1 MPELPEVETIA
12 NGLRQGSVDS
22 PSILGRTILH
32 ADLLWERTLA
42 EPTPE
47 VFQHHICGQKIEAI
61 GRRGKI
67 LHLGL
72 SRDWLLI
79 HLRMSG
85 DLLVEAQT
93 AEIPKHHRLI
103 LILDEGLRLAFNDT
117 RKFGRVWLV
126 KDPKT
131 ITGSLGPEP
140 LDPSFTSEAFHSMLQ
155 KSRRQIKA
163 LLLDQTFLAGLG
175 NIYTDEALFLSH
187 LHPQTPANKI
197 NQLQSVALLENIRRV
212 LQAGIRHHGASIDW
226 IYRGGDFQN
235 YFNVYQRTGESCH
248 ICATPVERILVGQ
261 RSTHFCPNCQPAVV
275 ESITG
280 SNLAGEA
287 PPQEQEVEA

>member
-12 NGLRQGSVDS
+12 NGLRQGSADS
-22 PSILGRTILH
+22 PSILGRTIQQ

-42 EPTPE
+42 EPSSE
-47 VFQHHICGQKIEAI
+47 IFLERIRGQNIETI

-72 SRDWLLI
+72 SQDWLLI

-93 AEIPKHHRLI
+93 TEIAPHHRLI

-126 KDPKT
+126 KDPIT
-131 ITGSLGPEP
+131 ITGTLGPEP
-140 LDPSFTSEAFHSMLQ
+140 FDPAFTAETFHQKLQ
-155 KSRRQIKA
+155 KTRRQIKA

-175 NIYTDEALFLSH
+175 NIYTDEALHLSQ
-187 LHPQTPANKI
+187 LHPQTPANRI
-197 NQLQSVALLENIRRV
+197 NPVQAESLLENIRRV

-226 IYRGGDFQN
+226 VYRGGDFQN
-235 YFNVYQRTGESCH
+235 FFNVYQRTGEPCRT
-248 ICATPVERILVGQ
+248 CGTPVERILVGQ

-275 ESITG
+275 ESISKNYST
-280 SNLAGEA
+280 GEA
-287 PPQEQEVEA
+287 PPQEQEFAA